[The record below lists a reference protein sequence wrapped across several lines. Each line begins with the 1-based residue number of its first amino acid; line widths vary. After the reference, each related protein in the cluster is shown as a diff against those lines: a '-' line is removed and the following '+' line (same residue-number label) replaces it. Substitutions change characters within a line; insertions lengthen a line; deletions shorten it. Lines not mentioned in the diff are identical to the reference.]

1 MEFTDLEPGLQHGNP
16 SLMQLV
22 PVSSRGFEVVYVEHV
37 ATEFGEI
44 CTMVPKTPTASLWGM
59 VLNPIV
65 GLVYM
70 PLLGCPRKLVKG

>member
-16 SLMQLV
+16 SLMQSA

-37 ATEFGEI
+37 ATEFGEFHGSQNSH
-44 CTMVPKTPTASLWGM
+44 C
-59 VLNPIV
+59 LNPIV

-70 PLLGCPRKLVKG
+70 PV